1 MVDQP
6 SPLVL
11 PWFIRHNNYKESITL
26 QNKTKSFKN
35 TKHLFLT
42 IFLFLL
48 LYKARQTAKWTAI
61 QVATM
66 LTYHKQIDKRTTMK
80 NQNRSA
86 ALGRLAMKLLG
97 GGLQLVCG
105 RPTLALSSDLVPQTL
120 SCLRGRFLTH
130 KCIILET

>member
-1 MVDQP
+1 MVDQS

-11 PWFIRHNNYKESITL
+11 HWFIRHNNYKESITL

-35 TKHLFLT
+35 TKHLFLP

-48 LYKARQTAKWTAI
+48 LYKAIQTAKWTAI
-61 QVATM
+61 QVATL

-86 ALGRLAMKLLG
+86 ALGRPAMKLLGGGGGGGG

-105 RPTLALSSDLVPQTL
+105 RPNLALSSALVPQTL
-120 SCLRGRFLTH
+120 SCLV
-130 KCIILET
+130 CVEDS